1 MKITFAAAL
10 IFLFSTLTFSQDYF
24 FYSGSKQ
31 KMFLNRNLGYV
42 TVKFKNNTSHAKKD
56 RVYSKISQ
64 YSEKRIDFTNKIN
77 EFNSTDVLIVQI
89 KQGMPDKLSEI
100 ERNLSGDS
108 NIEYV
113 GMCFNYNDKVLHFST
128 NEIIVKFKN
137 NVSFKEIGNLNKM
150 FKTEISEK
158 ADLFNNVYVL
168 KISPGSADNVFE
180 TSNKY
185 SLTQFVEF
193 AQPNFIRSGMLL
205 SSGESEF
212 KADTVTT
219 NDTLLPQMWH
229 IKNTGSNIPDG
240 VQGIQGCDMNVE
252 PAWDITTGNP
262 NVLIAILDTGIDT
275 NHTDLRPNLCDRS
288 LWYDAYDNDQKP
300 YDEHYHGT
308 GVSGTSAAVG
318 NNIAGTVGV
327 AFNCKILPV
336 KVFGPAPTVL
346 TTDLILAKG
355 LNWAWMHGAAVMN
368 CSWGG
373 GIPTPLIEHA
383 ITNAFNYGR
392 NGKGSVVFGGAGN
405 ADTNIVIFPASMPGV
420 IGVGGLSPCNQ
431 RKSKFSCDNIGGVQN
446 WGACFGEGMSIV
458 APTTYIGTTQLGGTW
473 CICGNGTSVS
483 SPLAAGVGALIISK
497 NNDISG
503 DSVKIIIET
512 TAKKV
517 GNYQYNIPKENGM
530 WDYEMGYG
538 RIDAKACLDATPN
551 GSSAGN
557 EQVSP
562 VINIY
567 PPESRPYQV
576 QMQLNAEI
584 YDISGLGT
592 GNNEPRLYYKY
603 LSGNDFQYINGT
615 KIYGNMYNFVFPY
628 VSYTDGFWYYVAAQ
642 DNNPV
647 PNFITYP
654 LGGSGVNPPGINP
667 PVKLMYV
674 RNTLKSD
681 TTLAS
686 TNVPIH
692 ISSSRETSF
701 VSTMNVPLNRTIL
714 SAEVMVN
721 IQHTFDADLTFSLI
735 SPQGTEIILAGGVGW
750 DGNDFSNTIFDDRAG
765 VSIDSSLAAAPFSG
779 RFKPIERLWLLAG
792 ENSYGEWKLK
802 VVDNGAADG
811 GDLLGWN
818 VKFIFANG
826 SDNVIPWGYDLVKN
840 YPNPFNPKTRIIFN
854 VPKSS
859 LVKIVLYDVTGK
871 EVSVILNESRE
882 RAFADFVDFTAPA
895 WLASGVYFYSMYAD
909 GNYIDSKKMVFIK

>member
-1 MKITFAAAL
+1 MKITFAAIF
-10 IFLFSTLTFSQDYF
+10 IFLFSALTFSQQYYF
-24 FYSGSKQ
+24 YNANKQ
-31 KMFLNRNLGYV
+31 KMFLNRNSGYFC
-42 TVKFKNNTSHAKKD
+42 VKFKNNTPLAERD
-56 RVYSKISQ
+56 RVYNKLSP
-64 YSEKRIDFTNKIN
+64 YSEKRTDFTNKIS
-77 EFNSTDVLIVQI
+77 ESVSGSVMLLQFKS
-89 KQGMPDKLSEI
+89 GMADNFGEI
-100 ERNLSGDS
+100 EQNLKNNAG
-108 NIEYV
+108 IECV

-137 NVSFKEIGNLNKM
+137 NVSFKEAGNLSKM

-158 ADLFNNVYVL
+158 VDFFNNVYLL
-168 KISPGSADNVFE
+168 KLDPNSADDVFE

-193 AQPNFIRSGMLL
+193 AQPNFIRSGMLQ
-205 SSGESEF
+205 SADEMFSRV
-212 KADTVTT
+212 DTVTT
-219 NDTLLPQMWH
+219 NDTLLPVMWH
-229 IKNTGSNIPDG
+229 IKNTGNNIPDG
-240 VQGIQGCDMNVE
+240 VQGIPGCDMNVE
-252 PAWDITTGNP
+252 PAWGITTGNP
-262 NVLIAILDTGIDT
+262 NVLIAIIDTGIDT
-275 NHTDLRPNLCDRS
+275 NHADLRPNLCDRS

-300 YDEHYHGT
+300 YDEHFHGT

-327 AFNCKILPV
+327 AFGCKILPV

-383 ITNAFNYGR
+383 ITNALNYGR

-405 ADTNIVIFPASMPGV
+405 GDTNIVIFPASMPGV

-431 RKSKFSCDNIGGVQN
+431 RKSRLSCDNIGGVQN

-458 APTTYIGTTQLGGTW
+458 APTTYIGTTELGGGW

-517 GNYQYNIPKENGM
+517 GGYQYNIPKENGM

-551 GSSAGN
+551 GSTANN

-562 VINIY
+562 IINIY

-576 QMQLNAEI
+576 QMKLNAEI
-584 YDISGLGT
+584 YDLSGVETGT
-592 GNNEPRLYYKY
+592 NQPRLYYKF
-603 LSGNDFQYINGT
+603 LSGDNFQFINGT
-615 KIYGNMYNFVFPY
+615 KIYGNTYSFVFPY
-628 VSYTDGFWYYVAAQ
+628 ANYTDGFWYYVAAQ
-642 DNNPV
+642 DNNPS
-647 PNFITYP
+647 PNFSTYP
-654 LGGSGVNPPGINP
+654 FGGSGVNPPGANP
-667 PVKLMYV
+667 PSKLMYV
-674 RNTLKSD
+674 RNTMTMD
-681 TTLAS
+681 TVLAS
-686 TNVPIH
+686 TNVPIQ
-692 ISSSRETSF
+692 ISSSKETSF
-701 VSTMNVPLNRTIL
+701 VSTMNVPLNRVIL
-714 SAEVMVN
+714 GAEVKVN

-750 DGNDFSNTIFDDRAG
+750 DGNDFTNTVFDDRAG
-765 VSIDSSLAAAPFSG
+765 ISIDSSLAAAPFTG
-779 RFKPIERLWLLAG
+779 KFKPIERLWLLAG
-792 ENSYGEWKLK
+792 ESSYGEWKLK

-811 GDLLGWN
+811 GALLGWN

-826 SDNVIPWGYDLVKN
+826 TDNVIPWGYDLVKN
-840 YPNPFNPKTRIIFN
+840 YPNPFNPQTRIVFN
-854 VPKSS
+854 VPKPSI
-859 LVKIVLYDVTGK
+859 VKIVLFDVTGR
-871 EVSVILNESRE
+871 EVTVILNEARDIK
-882 RAFADFVDFTAPA
+882 FGDFFDFTAPA

-909 GNYIDSKKMVFIK
+909 GEYIDSRKMVFLK